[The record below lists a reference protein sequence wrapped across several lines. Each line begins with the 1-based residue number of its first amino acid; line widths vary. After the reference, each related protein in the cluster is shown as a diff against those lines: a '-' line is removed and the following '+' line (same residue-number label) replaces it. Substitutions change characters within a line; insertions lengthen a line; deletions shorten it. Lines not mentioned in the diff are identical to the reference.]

1 MGFVITESR
10 YWWKPALLPLATSPL
25 SGVLKGPNRLGIP
38 GNWFE

>member
-25 SGVLKGPNRLGIP
+25 SGMLKGSSRLGIP
-38 GNWFE
+38 GSWFE